1 MKTKTKC
8 IEYLRD
14 KGFTEDFTSAPEFR
28 IHTSSNKTYKPHELK
43 ISSYFQCTA
52 EESPEENSVVFGI
65 ETNDGKKGILVDHE
79 NEALGEKIS
88 EFIHVVNVARRK
100 NKKYRF
106 LHPVQWLFRF
116 PFSKN

>member
-1 MKTKTKC
+1 MKTKIKC

-28 IHTSSNKTYKPHELK
+28 IHTSGNKTYRPHELR
-43 ISSYFQCTA
+43 ISSYYQCAT
-52 EESPEENSVVFGI
+52 EESSDQNSVVFAI
-65 ETNDGKKGILVDHE
+65 ETNDGKKGILIDLE

-100 NKKYRF
+100 NKKYKF
-106 LHPVQWLFRF
+106 FQPVQWLFRF
-116 PFSKN
+116 PFSRN